1 MRRPGNFGSL
11 DGFWF
16 GAWSARHDPEK
27 MHEHDEN
34 CRAAEHRLSRQYNN
48 RYTRGPV
55 KNATAYYLNF
65 DPPKTGR

>member
-16 GAWSARHDPEK
+16 GAWSARQDPDKLQEHLKCSHD
-27 MHEHDEN
+27 
-34 CRAAEHRLSRQYNN
+34 AEQRLSRQHNN

-55 KNATAYYLNF
+55 KNEHAYYLNF
-65 DPPKTGR
+65 NPPS